1 MRKLLQLFS
10 PLNYLVLPRTLLTEP
25 FKKVLGICI
34 YCKD

>member
-10 PLNYLVLPRTLLTEP
+10 PFNYLVLPRTLTEP
-25 FKKVLGICI
+25 FKKVLGI